1 MTGISPS
8 QFVPVAVV
16 SRSGVDESAHFGAVV
31 CLGRNGDIE
40 FSLGDPHT
48 QIFPRSSTKPLQA
61 LAMVRSGLSLP
72 AEKLA
77 LVCSSHNGEAIHQQ
91 TALAILA
98 EFGLDETAL
107 GNTHAYPMHTQSA
120 HEAIRAGL
128 PTSALQMGCSG
139 KHSGMVAT
147 CVINGWSVENYLEQD
162 HPLQQAIT
170 CTVAEVT
177 GHDAFAIGIDG
188 CGAPAHVVELVGLA
202 RAMSAMATGTAGESG
217 TQVYNAMSQFP
228 YMVGGK
234 GRDVT
239 TIVSGIDG
247 LFAKDGAD
255 AVYAAALPDGR
266 AVALKMSDGF
276 GRGSQTVLLAALQKL
291 GVDISHVDNS
301 IVETVYGHG
310 KPVGSV
316 RAIGFD

>member
-61 LAMVRSGLSLP
+61 LEMVRSGLSLP

-120 HEAIRAGL
+120 HEAIRAGIPAWWQRVSSTVGQL
-128 PTSALQMGCSG
+128 RITLSKITLCNKRLLA
-139 KHSGMVAT
+139 
-147 CVINGWSVENYLEQD
+147 
-162 HPLQQAIT
+162 PLQ
-170 CTVAEVT
+170 
-177 GHDAFAIGIDG
+177 
-188 CGAPAHVVELVGLA
+188 
-202 RAMSAMATGTAGESG
+202 
-217 TQVYNAMSQFP
+217 
-228 YMVGGK
+228 K
-234 GRDVT
+234 
-239 TIVSGIDG
+239 
-247 LFAKDGAD
+247 
-255 AVYAAALPDGR
+255 
-266 AVALKMSDGF
+266 
-276 GRGSQTVLLAALQKL
+276 
-291 GVDISHVDNS
+291 
-301 IVETVYGHG
+301 
-310 KPVGSV
+310 
-316 RAIGFD
+316 

>member
-72 AEKLA
+72 SEKLA
-77 LVCSSHNGEAIHQQ
+77 LVCSSHNGEEIHQQ

-147 CVINGWSVENYLEQD
+147 CVINGWSIENYLEQD

-170 CTVAEVT
+170 RTVAEVT
-177 GHDAFAIGIDG
+177 GNDAFAIGIDG

-202 RAMSAMATGTAGESG
+202 RAMSAMATGAAGESG
-217 TQVYNAMSQFP
+217 TQIYNAMSQFP

>member
-1 MTGISPS
+1 MTGVKPS
-8 QFVPVAVV
+8 QFVPIAVV
-16 SRSGVDESAHFGAVV
+16 TRSGVDESVHFGAVV
-31 CLGRNGDIE
+31 CLNRTGDVE

-48 QIFPRSSTKPLQA
+48 HIFPRSSTKPIQA
-61 LAMVRSGLSLP
+61 LAMVRAGLSLP
-72 AEKLA
+72 PEKLA

-98 EFGLDETAL
+98 EFGLDESAL
-107 GNTHAYPMHTQSA
+107 GNTHDYPMHTRSA
-120 HEAIRAGL
+120 HDAIRAGI
-128 PTSALQMGCSG
+128 PRSALQMGCSG

-147 CVINGWSVENYLEQD
+147 CVINGWPIENYLDQD

-170 CTVAEVT
+170 QTVADVT
-177 GHDAFAIGIDG
+177 GHEAFAIGIDG

-202 RAMSAMATGTAGESG
+202 RAMRAMATGDAGDSG
-217 TQVYNAMSQFP
+217 RQIYEAMSQFP

-239 TIVSGIDG
+239 TIVSGISN

-266 AVALKMSDGF
+266 AVALKFSDGY
-276 GRGSQTVLLAALQKL
+276 GRGTPTVLLAALQKL
-291 GVDISHVDNS
+291 GVDITGVDNS
-301 IVETVYGHG
+301 IEEIVRGHG
-310 KPVGSV
+310 KPVGAV
-316 RAIGFD
+316 RAIGFE